1 MNQTGDEL
9 IKRILDLRFS
19 ALQWRVVVLCF
30 LVALFDGFDT
40 QAVAF
45 TGPAMIDAFQV
56 DAKNLAPVLTAG
68 IVGMT
73 MGAMLLG
80 MLGDKLGRRRTLIIC
95 VLIFSVATLLTA
107 WSTHLNHIFILRVI
121 AGFGMGGATPVL
133 LALAAEY
140 SPHRYRGLVTTGVLL
155 ALPAGAMSGGLLAA
169 AMLPHWGWQSIYLVG
184 GGVPLLLLVVLCF
197 LLPDSL
203 EYLYA
208 RRTVK
213 STGKVQA
220 ILSNIAGYRVAL
232 SAAVQAEENR
242 AILPAS
248 RLRNLFSGPLRLT
261 TAGVWSVY
269 FFNWVAW
276 FMLLSWLPTLLKQAG
291 LDPLNAPYA
300 SVTVNA
306 AFIAFA
312 LPLSWFLPRVNTLKI
327 LYLMFA
333 VGIVVAIGL
342 SVAVPQ
348 QLWLAAFLLIALA
361 GFGVGGQQ
369 LALNYLVVATY
380 PTTVRATAMGWAI
393 GMGRM
398 GAIVGSALGGLVL
411 SGVGTGGFFLILT
424 LPLGIAWLSLL
435 LLRRRYQQ
443 AAVAEAEVAAH

>member
-19 ALQWRVVVLCF
+19 ALQWRVVALCF

-73 MGAMLLG
+73 IGAMLLG

-184 GGVPLLLLVVLCF
+184 GAAPLLLLVVLCF

-213 STGKVQA
+213 STGKVQT
-220 ILSNIAGYRVAL
+220 ILSKIAGYRVVL
-232 SAAVQAEENR
+232 NAAVQTDESRER
-242 AILPAS
+242 LPAS

-411 SGVGTGGFFLILT
+411 SGAGTDGFFLILT

>member
-1 MNQTGDEL
+1 MHKAGDAL
-9 IKRILDLRFS
+9 IKSVIDIRLS
-19 ALQWRVVVLCF
+19 ALQWRVITICF

-45 TGPAMIDAFQV
+45 TGPAMIDAFGV
-56 DAKNLAPVLTAG
+56 DVKNLAPVLTAG

-73 MGAMLLG
+73 VGAMLLG
-80 MLGDKLGRRRTLIIC
+80 MLGDRVGRRITLMVC

-107 WSTHLNHIFILRVI
+107 WSAHLDTIFILRVI

-133 LALAAEY
+133 LSLAAEY
-140 SPHRYRGLVTTGVLL
+140 SPHRHRGLVTTGVLL

-169 AMLPHWGWQSIYLVG
+169 EMLPRWGWQSIYLI
-184 GGVPLLLLVVLCF
+184 GGVAPLLLLVVIFF

-203 EYLYA
+203 ESLYA
-208 RRTVK
+208 RRSARSLK
-213 STGKVQA
+213 KANA
-220 ILSNIAGYRVAL
+220 ILSRIAGREVVLPDA
-232 SAAVQAEENR
+232 STQDAAV
-242 AILPAS
+242 PARPVS
-248 RLRNLFSGPLRLT
+248 RLSHLFRGSLRLT
-261 TAGVWSVY
+261 TMGIWSVY

-291 LDPLNAPYA
+291 LAPADAPYA

-312 LPLSWFLPRVNTLKI
+312 LPLSWFLPRINTLKI

-333 VGIVVAIGL
+333 VGIAVALAL
-342 SVAVPQ
+342 SVAIPQ
-348 QLWLAAFLLIALA
+348 QLWLASFLLIAFA

-380 PTTVRATAMGWAI
+380 PAAVRATAMGWAI

-398 GAIVGSALGGLVL
+398 GAIVGSAIGGLVL
-411 SGVGTGGFFLILT
+411 SGAGTGGFFLVLIV
-424 LPLGIAWLSLL
+424 PLAVSFASLL
-435 LLRRRYQQ
+435 LLRRRYVQ
-443 AAVAEAEVAAH
+443 ATGLQDEIAVH